1 MEDKIR
7 FELATTSLSAMTR
20 DAEGFLATSEYL
32 NTALAADLPGG
43 WISIINLG
51 YDKNGDVHIKFSA
64 GVHNHTANE
73 NLTELVLTPA
83 VATSFDALDLYWY
96 VRGTLAATFGF

>member
-1 MEDKIR
+1 MEDKVR
-7 FELATTSLSAMTR
+7 FELTTTLLYNMMR
-20 DAEGFLATSEYL
+20 DAEAFLATGEHL

-43 WISIINLG
+43 WISINNLG
-51 YDKNGDVHIKFSA
+51 YDKNGDVHIKFTA

-83 VATSFDALDLYWY
+83 AASSFDALDLYWY